1 MNLVEIN
8 QTAIDYALAEF
19 TSVAREK
26 DIPGIAFGIILRGE
40 LIFAAGV
47 GETQV
52 GNAITPTADSI
63 FRIASMSKSFTADA
77 ILLLRDRGLL
87 HLDDPISKHL
97 PWCSTM
103 GAPDFIAA
111 LTIRNLLTMG
121 GGFPTDDP
129 WGDRQEDI
137 PLHDFDALVAQGITF
152 NRFPNTSFEYSNL
165 GYALLGRIISVVSG
179 EDFEVFMKREI
190 HNPGG
195 LTSSTY
201 FTDEVSEEVRVVGY
215 SKFDSGLTR
224 EPTTGN
230 GGFTPMGGLHS
241 SVSELTKWVA
251 QFQAGKPEAQ
261 LPARH
266 ALSTLA
272 KAQEGIPERI
282 ITTHYGYGLFI
293 DDDAELGRFL
303 SHGGGYP
310 GFGSHMR
317 WHPQSGWGIV
327 ALANLTYAPMSAASI
342 KIMNYIVNLYQE
354 KLPADLD
361 LNDATKS
368 AMGAVGKLLESWDES
383 IADAVFC
390 MNMDLDKPRA
400 QRRTEVEKFSTECGP
415 FVMIEDSMESSARS
429 HAKWKIQGQ
438 TSQLQIEVW
447 MSPEK
452 NPTIQKLTISE
463 VPATQRRFG

>member
-1 MNLVEIN
+1 MNLAEIK
-8 QTAIDYALAEF
+8 QAAIDYALAEF
-19 TSVAREK
+19 TSVTREK
-26 DIPGIAFGIILRGE
+26 DIPGIAFGLILNGE

-47 GETQV
+47 GETKV
-52 GNAITPTADSI
+52 GSAITPTADSI

-87 HLDDPISKHL
+87 HLDEAISKHL

-111 LTIRNLLTMG
+111 LTIRDLLTMG

-137 PLHDFDALVAQGITF
+137 PLHDFDALVAQGMTF
-152 NRFPNTSFEYSNL
+152 NRFPNTGFEYSNL

-190 HNPGG
+190 HDPGG
-195 LTSSTY
+195 LTASTY

-215 SKFDSGLTR
+215 AKFDSGLTR

-266 ALSTLA
+266 AFSTLA
-272 KAQEGIPERI
+272 KAQEGIPARI

-293 DDDAELGRFL
+293 DGDAELGRFI

-327 ALANLTYAPMSAASI
+327 ALANLTYAPMSVVST
-342 KIMNYIVNLYQE
+342 KIMNYIVNLHKE

-361 LNDATKS
+361 INDATKS
-368 AMGAVGKLLESWDES
+368 AMGAVERLLESWNES

-400 QRRTEVEKFSTECGP
+400 QRRAEVEKFSTEFGP
-415 FVMIEDSMESSARS
+415 FVMIEGSMESSARS

-438 TSQLQIEVW
+438 TSQLQIEIL

-463 VPATQRRFG
+463 VGK